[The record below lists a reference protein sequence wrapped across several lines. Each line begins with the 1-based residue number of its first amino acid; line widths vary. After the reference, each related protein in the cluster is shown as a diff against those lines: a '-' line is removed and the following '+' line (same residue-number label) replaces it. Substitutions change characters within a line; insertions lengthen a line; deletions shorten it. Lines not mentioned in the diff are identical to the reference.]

1 MQYEALSCSLAI
13 ILKTVNRNSLIV
25 KQNTMMKLG
34 IIIPCYNEEEGLSE
48 TTKQLQ
54 LLIDVMMNENKIS
67 KDSFVCYVDDGS
79 KDNTWQLIEGF
90 KQSNPIFK
98 GIKLSRNF
106 GHQNALI
113 AGLMQLKDSADALI
127 SMDADLQ
134 DDVNIVKDFVQKY
147 SEGYDVVYGVREDR
161 SQDTKFKR
169 GTAEF
174 FYKFQRFMGIET
186 IHNHADYRLLSKKAL
201 EALSQFKEVNLFLRG
216 IVPLLGFRS
225 CSIHYSRGERF
236 AGETKYPLKKMILF
250 ALEGIT
256 SFSIIPLHMI
266 TITGFILFLFSL
278 VAIAWVAVEKIFFGD
293 AVQGWASTMIS
304 IYFIGGIQIMSL
316 GIIGEYIG
324 RNFQEGK
331 QRPRYIIDKE
341 V

>member
-1 MQYEALSCSLAI
+1 
-13 ILKTVNRNSLIV
+13 
-25 KQNTMMKLG
+25 MKLG
-34 IIIPCYNEEEGLSE
+34 IVIPCYNEEEGLTE
-48 TTKQLQ
+48 TTKRLT
-54 LLIDVMMNENKIS
+54 LLINEMIENEDIS
-67 KDSFVCYVDDGS
+67 KDSFICYVDDGS
-79 KDNTWQLIEGF
+79 KDKTWELIERFG
-90 KQSNPIFK
+90 KESAIFK

-134 DDVNIVKDFVQKY
+134 DDINIVKDFVQKY
-147 SEGYDVVYGVREDR
+147 KEGYEVVYGVREDR
-161 SQDTKFKR
+161 SKDTKFKR

-174 FYKFQRFMGIET
+174 FYKFQNFMGIES

-225 CSIHYSRGERF
+225 CSVYYARAERF

-250 ALEGIT
+250 ALDGIT
-256 SFSIIPLHMI
+256 SFSIVPLHMI
-266 TITGFILFLFSL
+266 SLTGFILFMFSL
-278 VAIAWVAVEKIFFGD
+278 LAIIWVIVEKLIFGD
-293 AVQGWASTMIS
+293 TVQGWSSTMIS

-316 GIIGEYIG
+316 GVIGEYIG

-331 QRPRYIIDKE
+331 RRPRYIIDKE
-341 V
+341 F